1 MTPARQQFEKLFGHL
16 GLLTSDA
23 AWLVFL
29 AGWNASLTKASQDF
43 ERMPFGDTSTS
54 TSVYLKNLQE

>member
-1 MTPARQQFEKLFGHL
+1 MTPAREQFEKLFGHL

-29 AGWNASLTKASQDF
+29 AGWNAALTKASDDF
-43 ERMPFGDTSTS
+43 QKMPFGDTSAS
-54 TSVYLKNLQE
+54 SSAYLKGLQE